1 MKKTEKKLQVYL
13 PNQDYQLLRDRA
25 ATEGVSMAEVMRRSF
40 KSYVDRD
47 NRSVEEIRAGYR
59 RLRALVGSIHDGAN
73 VAEEHDKY
81 AWGDP

>member
-47 NRSVEEIRAGYR
+47 RSAEEIREGYK
-59 RLRALVGSIHDGAN
+59 RLWSIVGSIQDGVGA
-73 VAEEHDKY
+73 AEDHDKY

>member
-13 PNQDYQLLRDRA
+13 PKQDYQLLRDRA

-47 NRSVEEIRAGYR
+47 RSAEEIREGYR
-59 RLRALVGSIHDGAN
+59 RLEGLIGMVRDGAG
-73 VAEEHDKY
+73 VAEDHDKY